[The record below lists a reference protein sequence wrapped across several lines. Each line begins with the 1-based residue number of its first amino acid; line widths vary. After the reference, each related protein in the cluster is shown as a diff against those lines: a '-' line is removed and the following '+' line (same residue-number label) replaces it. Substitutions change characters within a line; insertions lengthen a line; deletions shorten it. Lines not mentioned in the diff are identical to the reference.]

1 MAKKN
6 YKDFTPCQ
14 VLTGFIFWG
23 KEWMKEPIL
32 KVKGSELRDK
42 LGLSEY
48 ISPMSLFGQ
57 QAISLDHIF
66 KMHRKKNQ
74 PNDAVSKQ
82 LLDIDDKMML
92 LMDLMQGK
100 HSRCFLTHHSKVR
113 LNGLHPLIVCPKL
126 CPRHNSSI
134 FVQFSH

>member
-1 MAKKN
+1 MQTYAIDFTKKLYGKKN

-57 QAISLDHIF
+57 QGYILGPYLQDAQ
-66 KMHRKKNQ
+66 NQ

-82 LLDIDDKMML
+82 LLAPHGSHARKNTQDV
-92 LMDLMQGK
+92 
-100 HSRCFLTHHSKVR
+100 S
-113 LNGLHPLIVCPKL
+113 LHIT
-126 CPRHNSSI
+126 PRYD
-134 FVQFSH
+134 